1 VIKYED
7 NTKMNIKFSDKKK
20 VPSGGDA
27 LILPVIKGVKLPEFR
42 AVDRSLDGMLSDVM
56 KKRPSLADS
65 GGAEVVHAKGKD
77 LPGIIMLVG
86 LGEKDKIDNE
96 VIRKAG
102 GAAYS
107 SIIGYKPKQVL
118 LFAND
123 LTGHKLDY
131 ITFAEGFMLRNYSF
145 DRYKGEKEGAGIK
158 ELIIQKKPSKG
169 DLRSTEHLAGIVDSV
184 HMTRDLVNTPSNDL
198 VPSSIA
204 DIARKM
210 SGGKLKVKVLGVKEI
225 QKLGMN
231 AFYSVSK
238 GSKEEPKFIIM
249 EYSGKRGPK
258 IAVVG
263 KAITFDSGG
272 ISLKPSAGMEKMK
285 YDMAGGAVVL
295 GIIKAAGSLKLPVN
309 LVGIIPACE
318 NLPSGSASKPGDVV
332 KTLDGKTVEIINTD
346 AEGRLILA
354 DAISY
359 TKKLRPKVIINIATL
374 TGACSVALG
383 DEAIAMMG
391 NDQEYMDI
399 LKEASD
405 RTGEKVWQ
413 MPLYDEY
420 KEYIKSEVADIKN
433 SGGRSGSLVTA
444 GYFLKEFAGDT
455 PWIHLDIASTAW
467 TDKGKPYTPKGA
479 SGVGVR
485 LLIDM
490 VTEVSK

>member
-1 VIKYED
+1 
-7 NTKMNIKFSDKKK
+7 MNIKFSDKKK
-20 VPSGGDA
+20 IPAGADA
-27 LILPVIKGVKLPEFR
+27 MILPVIKGVKLPAFR
-42 AVDRSLDGMLSDVM
+42 SVDRALDGMLSGVM
-56 KKRPSLADS
+56 KKRPSLSDS
-65 GGAEVVHAKGKD
+65 GGAEVVYAKGD
-77 LPGIIMLVG
+77 NVPDIIILVG
-86 LGEKDKIDNE
+86 LGEQDKIDKE
-96 VIRKAG
+96 ALRKAG
-102 GAAYS
+102 GVAYS
-107 SIIGYKPKQVL
+107 SLKDYKPKQVL
-118 LFAND
+118 LSVDD
-123 LTGHKLDY
+123 LTNHKLDY
-131 ITFAEGFMLRNYSF
+131 IPFAEGFMLCGYSF
-145 DRYKGEKEGAGIK
+145 DRYKVEKNGAGIK
-158 ELIIQKKPSKG
+158 ELTILKKPSRDEISRTG
-169 DLRSTEHLAGIVDSV
+169 HLAGIVDAV

-198 VPSSIA
+198 LPSSMA

-210 SGGKLKVKVLGVKEI
+210 AGGKLKVKVLGVKEI
-225 QKLGMN
+225 RKLGMN

-272 ISLKPSAGMEKMK
+272 ISIKPSAGMEKMK

-295 GIIKAAGSLKLPVN
+295 GVMKAANSLKLP
-309 LVGIIPACE
+309 LTLIGIIPACE
-318 NLPSGSASKPGDVV
+318 NLPGGSASKPGDVV
-332 KTLDGKTVEIINTD
+332 KTLDGKTVEIVNTD

-391 NDQEYMDI
+391 NDQGYMDI
-399 LKEASD
+399 LKGASD

-413 MPLYDEY
+413 MPLYEEY

-433 SGGRSGSLVTA
+433 SSGRSGSLVTA

-455 PWIHLDIASTAW
+455 PWVHLDIASTAW
-467 TDKGKPYTPKGA
+467 TDKGRPYAPKGA
-479 SGVGVR
+479 SGTGVR